1 MSRLIRVTL
10 LLLAF
15 ILILSALGSS
25 VGVVELVVLGLLLA
39 AGSFVLMRPRRRDRD
54 SSPATQQ
61 QP

>member
-39 AGSFVLMRPRRRDRD
+39 AGSVVLMRPRRRDRD